1 MKTGDTQREIEEA
14 VMSDLTMAT
23 LTERL
28 ELADELLARRAE
40 MFDPQD
46 LPGRYGRV
54 VKAVDH
60 LLQVI
65 DCEAVLGGGWAVW
78 RHGYVGRVTQ
88 DIDVALPGDRI
99 DEFLRIA
106 SVAGFDLLPV
116 QPGRWPKM
124 VHRDTRIEVDVLP
137 EGGQPGTATKPAPT
151 TIPHPSR
158 MGALGSVL
166 RYMNLSSLIE
176 LKLAAG
182 RARDESDVVELIRA
196 NPDQVNT
203 IRGHLTGVHAD
214 YVAAFDHLATRA
226 REQGVTE

>member
-1 MKTGDTQREIEEA
+1 
-14 VMSDLTMAT
+14 MSGVTLAS

-40 MFDPQD
+40 MLDPQD

-65 DCEAVLGGGWAVW
+65 GCEAVLGGGWAVW

-88 DIDVALPGDRI
+88 DIDIALPADRI
-99 DEFLRIA
+99 DEFLRAA
-106 SVAGFDLLPV
+106 SAAGFDLLPV
-116 QPGRWPKM
+116 QPGRWPK
-124 VHRDTRIEVDVLP
+124 VIHRDTGIEVDVLP
-137 EGGQPGTATKPAPT
+137 EGGRPGTATKAAPT

-158 MGALGSVL
+158 MGASGAAL
-166 RYMNLSSLIE
+166 RYMRLPSLIE

-182 RARDESDVVELIRA
+182 RARDESDVVELVRA
-196 NPDQVNT
+196 NPDQIDA
-203 IRGHLTGVHAD
+203 IRQHLAGIHPN
-214 YVAAFDHLATRA
+214 YVAGFDTLAQRA
-226 REQGVTE
+226 RDQDAT